1 MKELI
6 RSILKEEVN
15 QTNNPKFN
23 KLMKI
28 FVSAMKSEFPF
39 IEGWVAKDDPD
50 DPDTGSVSVELIVN
64 SDKAKE
70 FYGLP
75 YGDWYDDDKFRKQI
89 LKDKSERGWAYPFSL
104 LKLDNN
110 QDKWEFYQP
119 FYEYA
124 KLIYREIPD
133 ELKPTYKYHSI
144 VYDDPVEVTKDL
156 DLDTF
161 LIKE

>member
-15 QTNNPKFN
+15 QTNNLKFN

-39 IEGWVAKDDPD
+39 IEGWNVNDDPY
-50 DPDTGSVSVELIVN
+50 DPNNGSVSVELIIDSNKV
-64 SDKAKE
+64 KE

-89 LKDKSERGWAYPFSL
+89 LRDKSERGWAYPFSL
-104 LKLDNN
+104 LKVDT
-110 QDKWEFYQP
+110 QDKSNRFASW
-119 FYEYA
+119 
-124 KLIYREIPD
+124 
-133 ELKPTYKYHSI
+133 
-144 VYDDPVEVTKDL
+144 TKSH
-156 DLDTF
+156 
-161 LIKE
+161 ER

>member
-39 IEGWVAKDDPD
+39 IEGWNVNDDPY
-50 DPDTGSVSVELIVN
+50 DPNNGSVSVELIIDSNKV
-64 SDKAKE
+64 KE

-89 LKDKSERGWAYPFSL
+89 LRDKSERGWAYPFSL

-110 QDKWEFYQP
+110 QDKWEFYKP
-119 FYEYA
+119 FYEYG
-124 KLIYREIPD
+124 KFIYDEIPD

-144 VYDDPVEVTKDL
+144 MHDDMVEVTKDL

-161 LIKE
+161 LIRE

>member
-39 IEGWVAKDDPD
+39 IEGWVAKDDPN
-50 DPDTGSVSVELIVN
+50 DPDTSSVSVELIVN
-64 SDKAKE
+64 SNKVKE

-75 YGDWYDDDKFRKQI
+75 YDDWFDDDKFRKQR
-89 LKDKSERGWAYPFSL
+89 LKDKSGRGWAYPFSL
-104 LKLDNN
+104 LKVGKN

-119 FYEYA
+119 FYKYA
-124 KLIYREIPD
+124 KFIYDEIPD

-144 VYDDPVEVTKDL
+144 VYDDPVEMTKDL
-156 DLDTF
+156 DMDTF
-161 LIKE
+161 LIRE